1 MKMTKHVEIE
11 NVKGFVL
18 RGYLELPENAK
29 KIVCMFHGFTG
40 NKTEHNGHFRNLA
53 RLLAKQGVASI
64 RMDYHGNGESDGEFS
79 DFNFLDAVDDAKR
92 ILDYAHK
99 LEGIEEVAILGFSFG
114 GGISGLIANDD
125 NCDKLVL
132 ISAAA
137 NMPELAVR
145 KFETWRKLENGNF
158 YFNGF
163 ELSKDFA
170 EGLIGRNMYENT
182 DKFTKNVLVI
192 QAKDDQAVP
201 YLFGVKYAVNYKNSR
216 LHIVKNAGHGYDS
229 LENAQELYSK
239 VVEFLTA

>member
-1 MKMTKHVEIE
+1 MTKHVEIE

>member
-1 MKMTKHVEIE
+1 MTKHVEIE
-11 NVKGFVL
+11 NIKGFVL